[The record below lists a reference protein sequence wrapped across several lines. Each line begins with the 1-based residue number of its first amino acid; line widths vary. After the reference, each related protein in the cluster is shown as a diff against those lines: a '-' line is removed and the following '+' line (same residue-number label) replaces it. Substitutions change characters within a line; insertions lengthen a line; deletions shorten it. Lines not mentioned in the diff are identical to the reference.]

1 MYFFAFFRTA
11 VYPDGLRMTTT
22 FSTDPE
28 ILHPIIGQNSL
39 RSVRK
44 IGLAIIIIIIISAD
58 KEHTAA
64 APL

>member
-1 MYFFAFFRTA
+1 
-11 VYPDGLRMTTT
+11 MTTT

-44 IGLAIIIIIIISAD
+44 IGLAIIIIIIIIISAD